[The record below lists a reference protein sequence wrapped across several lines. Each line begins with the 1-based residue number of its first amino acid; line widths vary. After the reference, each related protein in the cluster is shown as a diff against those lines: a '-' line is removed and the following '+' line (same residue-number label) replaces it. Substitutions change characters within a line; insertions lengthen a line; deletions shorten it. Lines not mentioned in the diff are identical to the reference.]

1 MAQPYSGILFS
12 NENESADRCYH
23 MEETWKHFTVT
34 GKVTDYLKFCEEREK
49 QEVKPDG
56 DKPNSDRDGYRYH
69 ANRGV

>member
-1 MAQPYSGILFS
+1 MTGVTLDSL
-12 NENESADRCYH
+12 EKRRET